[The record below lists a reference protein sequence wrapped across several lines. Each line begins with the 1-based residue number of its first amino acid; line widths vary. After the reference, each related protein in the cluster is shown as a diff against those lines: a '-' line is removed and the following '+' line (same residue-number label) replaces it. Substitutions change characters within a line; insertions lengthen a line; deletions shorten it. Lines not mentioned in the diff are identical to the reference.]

1 MPTPEEIA
9 ATKAEEAE
17 VLNALW
23 DVLGKSFWWTDP
35 SSEELQT
42 WTAADEVPNE
52 NATLKKEVEDLKTE
66 NKEKDIVNQKL
77 ISKKNKWKEKYTQ
90 ANEKLQQLQ
99 NWELDDSYESERDR
113 DMDIVA
119 TQSDVTMA
127 KTQMEEAAEEEK
139 EAFFAENPFARENQ
153 ADVLALAE
161 KHNLETWDAYK
172 LFLANNH
179 PDKLYDVQKMNQ
191 KAGGIGMIPGGSSR
205 GAWSTFENMTTD
217 EMEKT
222 LINAH
227 NDGNL
232 AL

>member
-1 MPTPEEIA
+1 MQTPEEIA
-9 ATKAEEAE
+9 AQKAEEAE

-23 DVLGKSFWWTDP
+23 DVLGHPVWWTDP
-35 SSEELQT
+35 S
-42 WTAADEVPNE
+42 WTQEDPAWSQEDEVVVKTPAEQENE
-52 NATLKKEVEDLKTE
+52 RLKAE

-77 ISKKNKWKEKYTQ
+77 ISKKNKWKEKYLQ
-90 ANEKLQQLQ
+90 QSEKLKQLQ
-99 NWELDDSYESERDR
+99 NGELDDSYESERDR

-119 TQSDVTMA
+119 TQSEVTLS

-161 KHNLETWDAYK
+161 KHNLETWDAYR

-179 PDKLYDVQKMNQ
+179 PDKLYDVQKANQ
-191 KAGGIGMIPGGSSR
+191 KAWGIGMIPGGSSR
-205 GAWSTFENMTTD
+205 GVWSSFENMTTA
-217 EMEKT
+217 EMEQQ

-227 NDGNL
+227 KEGNL
-232 AL
+232 TL